1 MGNKRILLAMAFV
14 LLATFT
20 GGCAQDNPTAPPST
34 AQTEPT
40 KGEQQAAV
48 VPPGSQNNVSSPVGQ
63 DTMSV
68 TVYSATKDAM
78 FLVAEHYVV
87 PKNAHPAQT
96 AIELLL
102 AGTKNTQLESVMPAG
117 TKLRHISI
125 KDKVAYVDFSDQ
137 LVKNNAGGSTSEM
150 LLVGAVVN
158 TLTEFHDI
166 QKVQIMV
173 EGKKIDTISGHMD
186 ISEPLGRSEKII
198 KK

>member
-1 MGNKRILLAMAFV
+1 MGNRRILLAMAFV
-14 LLATFT
+14 LLAAFT
-20 GGCAQDNPTAPPST
+20 GGCASNNPASPPST
-34 AQTEPT
+34 AQTEPP
-40 KGEQQAAV
+40 KEEQQQAV
-48 VPPGSQNNVSSPVGQ
+48 VPGSQNAVSSAVGQ

-78 FLVAEHYVV
+78 YLVAEHYIV

-102 AGTKNTQLESVMPAG
+102 AGTKNAQLESVMPAG

-125 KDKVAYVDFSDQ
+125 KDKIAYVDFSDQ
-137 LVKNNAGGSTSEM
+137 LVKNNPGGSTSEM
-150 LLVGAVVN
+150 LLVAAVVN

-186 ISEPLGRSEKII
+186 VGEPLSRSEKII